1 MAELSGYEL
10 SRAWFNFCFDN
21 PERVKPVHSAIYY
34 FAIEHCNR
42 LGWKEKFGFP
52 SQMVMEAIGVKNWR
66 TYSKAL
72 NDVVDFGFIKMIEI
86 SKNQYS
92 SNIIAIVKNTKAH
105 TKALDKALSKH
116 SQKQHTKQGQSTV
129 SIIKQLNKEQLTIEQ
144 ITILEGIIVK
154 CKLELSNSESWRD
167 SFGVYLKGL
176 SKVHLELNKNQEW
189 ISTQEKFNP
198 NLDILLS
205 IEKAIT
211 NFWGTEAGW
220 KHKKKSKSKE
230 IDWKS
235 TLTKAIDMNKVYK
248 PRNNEANRTNN
259 KGGFESNTTRD
270 TIEQIDKG
278 FN

>member
-1 MAELSGYEL
+1 MTELSGYEL

-72 NDVVDFGFIKMIEI
+72 NEIVDFGFIKMIEI

-105 TKALDKALSKH
+105 TKALDKALSMH

-129 SIIKQLNKEQLTIEQ
+129 SIIKQLNKEQLTSNQISDLENIILKNKLRIGFEFVSPKYKKCFNNWIEYKNSRKESYKSEKS
-144 ITILEGIIVK
+144 IKLIYHKLLKLAGDNSDIANLII
-154 CKLELSNSESWRD
+154 
-167 SFGVYLKGL
+167 
-176 SKVHLELNKNQEW
+176 NQ
-189 ISTQEKFNP
+189 
-198 NLDILLS
+198 S
-205 IEKAIT
+205 IE
-211 NFWGTEAGW
+211 NNWAGMFEL
-220 KHKKKSKSKE
+220 KNNGSQSNRSSE
-230 IDWKS
+230 IQEE
-235 TLTKAIDMNKVYK
+235 L
-248 PRNNEANRTNN
+248 
-259 KGGFESNTTRD
+259 
-270 TIEQIDKG
+270 
-278 FN
+278 